1 VATISRTK
9 KIVWTTILLLLVLA
23 LALAIGLWLYVQKA
37 IEPMP
42 ASSPRTLLIAT
53 GTSPSKVA
61 ELLEREGLIHN
72 ARIFTYY
79 LKYKQQGSR
88 FQAGSYELAPGMTI
102 DTIIDTLNKG
112 LIIKEQGIKLTVPEG
127 YTVKQIA
134 EKVNQQFGVDANEF
148 LVAAEQHTGFK
159 ASVFSQIPDQPQLR
173 NRLEGYLFPET
184 YEWRADIKVEDM
196 IDKMMLELDN
206 KLASLPSN
214 WQQTMEAR
222 GQSLHQMLTI
232 ASLIEREAVLDE
244 ERPII
249 SGIIQN
255 RLQKK
260 MELQIDATVQY
271 LFDKPKDRLFE
282 KDLQVD
288 SPYNTY
294 NHKGL
299 PPGPIASP
307 SLASIK
313 AAIFPVES
321 PYFFYVTKKD
331 GTKAHYF
338 AETYDQHQKNNALS
352 KKNESAQ
359 AK

>member
-1 VATISRTK
+1 VAPISRLKTS
-9 KIVWTTILLLLVLA
+9 IWTLGVILFVIA
-23 LALAIGLWLYVQKA
+23 LAFMIGLGLYVQRA
-37 IEPMP
+37 TQPMP
-42 ASSPRTLLIAT
+42 VSSPRTILVAP
-53 GTSPSKVA
+53 GTSPSKIA
-61 ELLEREGLIHN
+61 DLLEREGLIYN
-72 ARIFTYY
+72 AQIFTYY
-79 LKYKQQGSR
+79 LKYKQQGSK
-88 FQAGSYELAPGMTI
+88 FQAGSYEMAPGMSI
-102 DTIIDTLNKG
+102 DAIIDTLNKG
-112 LIIKEQGIKLTVPEG
+112 LIVKEQGIKLTVPEG

-134 EKVNQQFGVDANEF
+134 EKVNQQFGVDSSVF
-148 LVAAEQHTGFK
+148 LQEAEQHGNFT
-159 ASVFSQIPDQPQLR
+159 ARVFTQIPDHSQLR
-173 NRLEGYLFPET
+173 SRLEGYLFPET
-184 YEWRADIKVEDM
+184 YEWNADIKVKDM
-196 IDKMMLELDN
+196 LDKMMLELDK

-214 WQQTMEAR
+214 WEQTLEAR
-222 GQSLHQMLTI
+222 GESLHQMLTI

-244 ERPII
+244 ERPLI

-255 RLQKK
+255 RLKKK

-271 LFDKPKDRLFE
+271 LFDKPKERLFE
-282 KDLQVD
+282 KDLQID

-294 NHKGL
+294 SHKGL

-338 AETYDQHQKNNALS
+338 AENFEQHQKNNALS
-352 KKNESAQ
+352 KKNESAL

>member
-1 VATISRTK
+1 MK
-9 KIVWTTILLLLVLA
+9 KTVWTLVILLILII
-23 LALAIGLWLYVQKA
+23 LAIVTGLGLYVKQAMK
-37 IEPMP
+37 PMP
-42 ASSPRTLLIAT
+42 ASSPKTLVIAP
-53 GTSPSKVA
+53 GTSPSKIA

-72 ARIFTYY
+72 AQVFTYY

-88 FQAGSYELAPGMTI
+88 FQAGSYEMAPGI
-102 DTIIDTLNKG
+102 PLEAIIDTLNNG

-127 YTVKQIA
+127 YTVRQIA
-134 EKVNQQFGVDANEF
+134 EKVSQQFGMDANVF
-148 LVAAEQHTGFK
+148 LQAAEQREGFK
-159 ASVFSQIPDQPQLR
+159 ARIFAEVPEQPQLR

-184 YEWRADIKVEDM
+184 YEWNKDIKVEDM
-196 IDKMMLELDN
+196 LDNMMLELDK
-206 KLASLPSN
+206 KLASLPED
-214 WQQTMEAR
+214 WQQKMLER
-222 GQSLHQMLTI
+222 GQNLHQMLTV
-232 ASLIEREAVLDE
+232 ASLIEREAILDE
-244 ERPII
+244 ERPLI

-255 RLQKK
+255 RLKIN
-260 MELQIDATVQY
+260 MMLQIDATVQY

-321 PYFFYVTKKD
+321 PYLYYVTKKD

-338 AETYDQHQKNNALS
+338 AETYAQHQNNISLS
-352 KKNESAQ
+352 KKNESAL